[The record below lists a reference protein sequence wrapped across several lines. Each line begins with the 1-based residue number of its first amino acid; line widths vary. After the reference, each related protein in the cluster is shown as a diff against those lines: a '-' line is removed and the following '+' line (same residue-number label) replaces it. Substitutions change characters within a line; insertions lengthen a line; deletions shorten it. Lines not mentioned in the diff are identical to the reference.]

1 MDTDTPYVW
10 LEKAAEREPDAP
22 ALILA
27 DRVVSYSDL
36 EYQVRART
44 RSLAHVVSPGS
55 IVPAPMR
62 LDLPSIVEMV
72 AVMRSGAV
80 VLPYADRRPEVNGV
94 LRPGTAVC
102 VATSGSGGVSKL
114 VPLSYANIAASV
126 RASRSR
132 LGTGATDRWL
142 ATLPLTHV
150 GGLSVIWRS
159 LASGGAAVVAP
170 FDDAIVDIVERT
182 RPTVASLVPTM
193 VHRLLDRSPESLAAI
208 DLILIGGTHLPRRL
222 IARARE
228 RGIGLVPTYGM
239 TETASQ
245 IATAA
250 PGVDAGIGDVVGS
263 PLDGFSVII
272 RGDAG
277 PVGPDQVGVIEVE
290 GPAVFHGYLGE
301 PARTGPFRTS
311 DLGFMTEDGRLAVVG
326 RVDDVVVSG
335 GENVS
340 LAAVRDAIAEIEGVA
355 DAAAVGVDD
364 PEWGTIVC
372 ALVEVSGILAADDLR
387 ESVASLLPEHARPK
401 RWIIGTVPI
410 LENGKPDTSA
420 IRRMFA
426 DE

>member
-10 LEKAAEREPDAP
+10 LEEAAEREPDAP
-22 ALILA
+22 ALILT
-27 DRVVSYSDL
+27 DGVVSYSDL
-36 EYQVRART
+36 ESQVRARA
-44 RSLAHVVSPGS
+44 RSLAHEVSPGS
-55 IVPAPMR
+55 IVPARMR
-62 LDLPSIVEMV
+62 LDLPSIIEMV

-80 VLPYADRRPEVNGV
+80 MLPYADRRPEVTASLG
-94 LRPGTAVC
+94 PGTAVC

-132 LGTGATDRWL
+132 LGTGPTDRWL

-159 LASGGAAVVAP
+159 LASGGAVVVAP
-170 FDDAIVDIVERT
+170 FDDAIADIVERT

-208 DLILIGGTHLPRRL
+208 NLILVGGTHLPRAL
-222 IARARE
+222 IARAHE
-228 RGIGLVPTYGM
+228 RDIGLVPTYGM

-250 PGVDAGIGDVVGS
+250 PGAVAGAGDVVGP
-263 PLDGFSVII
+263 PLDGFSVTI

-277 PVGPDQVGVIEVE
+277 PLGPGQVGVIEVE

-301 PARTGPFRTS
+301 PARSGPFRTS
-311 DLGFMTEDGRLAVVG
+311 DLGFMTEDGRLGVVG

-340 LAAVRDAIAEIEGVA
+340 LAAVRDAIAGIEGVS
-355 DAAAVGVDD
+355 DVVAVGVTD

-372 ALVEVSGILAADDLR
+372 ALVEVSGPLAADDLR
-387 ESVASLLPEHARPK
+387 ESATYLLPECARPK
-401 RWIIGTVPI
+401 RWIIGTVPL
-410 LENGKPDTSA
+410 LENGKHDTAA
-420 IRRMFA
+420 IRRIFA

>member
-1 MDTDTPYVW
+1 MDTDTPFAW
-10 LEKAAEREPDAP
+10 LQEAAESEPDAP

-27 DRVVSYSDL
+27 DGIVSYSDL
-36 EYQVRART
+36 EYQVRARS
-44 RSLAHVVSPGS
+44 RSLAHDVSPGS

-72 AVMRSGAV
+72 ALMRSHAV
-80 VLPYADRRPEVNGV
+80 VLPYLDRPPEVTAA
-94 LRPGTAVC
+94 LQPGTAVC
-102 VATSGSGGVSKL
+102 VPTSGSGGVSKL

-132 LGTGATDRWL
+132 LGTDATDRWL

-170 FDDAIVDIVERT
+170 FDNSIVDIVERT

-193 VHRLLDRSPESLAAI
+193 VYRLLDRSPESLAAI
-208 DLILIGGTHLPRRL
+208 DLILVGGTHLPRAL
-222 IARARE
+222 IARAHE

-245 IATAA
+245 IATAS
-250 PGVDAGIGDVVGS
+250 PGVVASGGDVVGP
-263 PLDGFSVII
+263 PLDGFSVTI

-277 PVGPDQVGVIEVE
+277 PLRPRQVGVIEVE
-290 GPAVFHGYLGE
+290 GPAVFRGYLGE

-311 DLGFMTEDGRLAVVG
+311 DLGFMTEDGRLGVVG
-326 RVDDVVVSG
+326 RVDDIVVSG

-340 LAAVRDAIAEIEGVA
+340 LAAVRDAITEIEGVT
-355 DAAAVGVDD
+355 DVAAVGVAD

-372 ALVEVSGILAADDLR
+372 ALVEVSGPLAADDLR
-387 ESVASLLPEHARPK
+387 ESAASLLPVCARPK
-401 RWIIGTVPI
+401 RWIIGTVPL
-410 LENGKPDTSA
+410 LENGKHDTSA
-420 IRRMFA
+420 VRRIFM